1 MREGTPDN
9 SEEQAREKELE
20 RLIRARDE
28 HVAEA
33 NREIEELARTGPGFK
48 TMGVGLFLILLGF
61 FFGVWSMYSF
71 FELWW
76 MFAGSLFIILIGIA
90 FVTEGSEANDRS
102 GVDARERIEG
112 AHRKAEYARKV
123 FDSRIAE
130 VKGERP
136 PSPYGISFS
145 RAIPQAVKIAVAIRD
160 EGQCVVCG
168 SDEDLQYDH
177 IIPFSR
183 GGESGDPDNI
193 QLLCGSCNRAKGNRW
208 IG

>member
-9 SEEQAREKELE
+9 SEELAKERELE
-20 RLIRARDE
+20 RLITARDE
-28 HVAEA
+28 YIAEA
-33 NREIEELARTGPGFK
+33 NRMIEEVGRTGPGFK
-48 TMGVGLFLILLGF
+48 TMCVGLFLILLGLLL
-61 FFGVWSMYSF
+61 GYWAMGSF
-71 FELWW
+71 FDRWW
-76 MFAGSLFIILIGIA
+76 MFAGSLFVIMIGMA
-90 FVTEGSEANDRS
+90 FVTEGSEADDRS
-102 GVDARERIEG
+102 AVDARERIEG

-123 FDSRIAE
+123 FDRRIAE
-130 VKGERP
+130 VKGERQ
-136 PSPYGISFS
+136 PSPYSLSFS

-160 EGQCVVCG
+160 EGTCVVCG